1 MSNEQKGIV
10 KGEWWGQLSGG
21 ALKVNNRSHQGMS
34 MLDEAW
40 TEVEGR
46 DKKANDWKL
55 GEN

>member
-10 KGEWWGQLSGG
+10 KREWWGQLSGG